1 MTCEMDLSSS
11 LTTPSNHPPERL
23 SRGVPVRRLFRGSRP
38 GDAEMW
44 HITLV
49 AWLRPRLTSVY
60 WPLVA
65 RACLI
70 AFSGLVTVFVLRP
83 SAAIA
88 PVLLLLLV
96 AALGTL
102 PVPRT
107 VPAWLQPLTE
117 TLAASLVVGALRG
130 NGALFLPYVLLPLA
144 TAGITAGL
152 GAALVAAGL
161 ASLTLVL
168 ATLYV
173 DPSGQI
179 MFSLGGAG
187 SGVASWTWV
196 LIFIAVA
203 VVAAWMKRVS
213 IGQSTSPDPAYADA
227 HRLLSELHVVARQ
240 LDLGLDPPTLATALV
255 DELRG
260 LVPAA
265 DPTVLVKS
273 GSARFVPIVGDVP
286 SPLAESVMLDAWVSS
301 GTIRRSRH
309 GATVAAL
316 PVLMGA
322 RVVAVVVL
330 TTQGAIG
337 DDELE
342 RCRKAIASAGP
353 RLASALLFDDVRHL
367 ATADERMRLAREIH
381 DGIAQDVASV
391 GYALDDIARDADDA
405 TAGRLAS
412 LREHLG
418 GLVSDLRLSIFD
430 LRAGVDESVGLART
444 LGDYVQRVGPQA
456 GLIVHVSMDDSPHR
470 LPVATEVELLRIVQE
485 AVTNVR
491 KHARAKNLWLTVAID
506 PPRAHVTV
514 KDDGHGLGRRRPE
527 SMGITGMKER
537 ARRIGAELSVANRA
551 DARGT
556 VVEVVIDPEHPLT
569 SMGVSG
575 GVATAELPTVGDSQQ
590 SHCVEA
596 SSAQSV
602 ISSIGEQPM
611 GQRARFG
618 PRSRG

>member
-1 MTCEMDLSSS
+1 
-11 LTTPSNHPPERL
+11 
-23 SRGVPVRRLFRGSRP
+23 
-38 GDAEMW
+38 MW

-187 SGVASWTWV
+187 SGVAPWTWV

-491 KHARAKNLWLTVAID
+491 KHARAKNLWLTVEVD

-514 KDDGHGLGRRRPE
+514 TDDGRGLQPKRLD
-527 SMGITGMKER
+527 SMGIQGMRER
-537 ARRIGAELSVANRA
+537 TDRIGGRLSVRNRS
-551 DARGT
+551 DGSGT
-556 VVEVVIDPEHPLT
+556 VVDVVIDPPQAVHGRSARTP
-569 SMGVSG
+569 
-575 GVATAELPTVGDSQQ
+575 ATAGRAAARNGTEQSEPIAGPGAVGTLSDEMPP
-590 SHCVEA
+590 HE
-596 SSAQSV
+596 
-602 ISSIGEQPM
+602 
-611 GQRARFG
+611 RAGR
-618 PRSRG
+618 RLWSRR

>member
-1 MTCEMDLSSS
+1 
-11 LTTPSNHPPERL
+11 
-23 SRGVPVRRLFRGSRP
+23 
-38 GDAEMW
+38 MW
-44 HITLV
+44 QITQV
-49 AWLRPRLTSVY
+49 ARLRPRLTSIY
-60 WPLVA
+60 WPLLA

-70 AFSGLVTVFVLRP
+70 ALCGLITTLAHGPRV
-83 SAAIA
+83 AIA
-88 PVLLLLLV
+88 PALLLLLV

-102 PVPRT
+102 PVPHT

-117 TLAASLVVGALRG
+117 ALAAALVVGALRG
-130 NGALFLPYVLLPLA
+130 SADLFLPYILLPIA
-144 TAGITAGL
+144 TAGIAAGL

-168 ATLYV
+168 TSLSG
-173 DPSGQI
+173 DPSGGA
-179 MFSLGGAG
+179 LLHPGAG
-187 SGVASWTWV
+187 DARGVPPWSWV

-213 IGQSTSPDPAYADA
+213 IGQTNSPDPAYADA

-240 LDLGLDPPTLATALV
+240 LSLGLDPTTLAAALV

-260 LVPAA
+260 LVAGA
-265 DPTVLVKS
+265 EPTVLVKS
-273 GSARFVPIVGDVP
+273 GSSRFVPIVGDVP
-286 SPLAESVMLDAWVSS
+286 TPFAESVMLDAWVGS
-301 GTIRRSRH
+301 GTIRRARH

-330 TTQGAIG
+330 TAHGSID

-342 RCRKAIASAGP
+342 LCRKAIAVAGP

-367 ATADERMRLAREIH
+367 ATEDERMRLAREIH
-381 DGIAQDVASV
+381 DGIAQDMASV
-391 GYALDDIARDADDA
+391 GYALDDIAGDADSA
-405 TAGRLAS
+405 TAARLAS

-456 GLIVHVSMDDSPHR
+456 GLIVHVSMNESPHR

-491 KHARAKNLWLTVAID
+491 KHARAKNLWLTVEVD

-514 KDDGHGLGRRRPE
+514 TDDGRGLQPRRLD
-527 SMGITGMKER
+527 SVGIQGMHER
-537 ARRIGAELSVANRA
+537 ADRIGGRLSVRNRS
-551 DARGT
+551 DGSGT
-556 VVEVVIDPEHPLT
+556 VVDVVIDPPQAVHGRGVRT
-569 SMGVSG
+569 SVNNGRAVLRNGTDQSEPIAG
-575 GVATAELPTVGDSQQ
+575 PGAVGTLSDEMP
-590 SHCVEA
+590 SHE
-596 SSAQSV
+596 
-602 ISSIGEQPM
+602 
-611 GQRARFG
+611 RAGR
-618 PRSRG
+618 RLWSRR